1 MKRLLLYLVFSGVS
15 VLSLAGVHLRAD
27 DAVESS
33 STTVAAITGKAV
45 EWAVGGCGGAYFL
58 ASPGELIIDVHK
70 QDRNR
75 SRRRTELRAILVGP
89 DRRVLQEAVIPDHSS
104 SERSGLGP
112 VQWARLKTQVD
123 RKGIYALNVTV
134 SQDRYGD
141 DFVWG
146 FQTNC
151 KHYLVE
157 TARGHRDRRHEEPI
171 VLAQPEREG
180 DVCFLPRQGEFT
192 MEITGL
198 PKTAEPLQ
206 VLDTNNRVIAELQP
220 DAEGQ
225 VTHVFPAGQR
235 RDAVPWRIHFPVQQA
250 VVNIDGLTR
259 WDSGD
264 CYPNLACWTP
274 KAQSWFDLLP
284 NRWLLTPYRQTVYA
298 NAGVQGE
305 IAFRVHNNASHKRA
319 IDLSLEF
326 PGKSWPATVSSTQVE
341 VRGKSAVEVRV
352 GYTAPP
358 AGESRECHLRATP
371 VDTPEVSTYATL
383 TCIAGDAPA
392 TSPLNMPL
400 VLKPYEHENEQLG
413 YLPDYPV
420 EHEMYFDP
428 ANRPFTRAKSG
439 LATIEDDTWT
449 TTNLT
454 EAVTRRVPSFDGSGF
469 SLAMSKVAFDAD
481 NGVYLLARRGRQA
494 ALMRSSDAGRSFDA
508 FLLPERKDKS
518 SSYDIEQFSGHNT
531 PDGPPPI
538 LRYTCTEVDPNV
550 FWRRVNDLELILAE
564 KEGDR
569 IVFQKPILISDKCIG
584 LAAHSGIPATV
595 VSRGDRVHVVW
606 GEATDPAQKTPGVPA
621 YVATYNRTTGQLSQP
636 ALVAYGPPAND
647 VHNSP
652 SITQDSKGYL
662 HVLAGTHG
670 RPFPYARSLS
680 PNDAGAGWTEAE
692 LLGQDLRQTY
702 IGMVCDL
709 DDTLHV
715 VYRLWRSGVEPHPA
729 SSHAV
734 LAHQRKPADGPWQT
748 PEALVVPPFS
758 EYSVFYHRLTIDRM
772 GRLFVSYDYW
782 STHWFYRNDHV
793 GSRRALLMSPDG
805 GDTWQMA
812 TNRALIPATR

>member
-1 MKRLLLYLVFSGVS
+1 MNRLSASWPFFVASALFASAYGQAAKTTKPATGSDS
-15 VLSLAGVHLRAD
+15 PQ
-27 DAVESS
+27 AVKP
-33 STTVAAITGKAV
+33 I

-58 ASPGELIIDVHK
+58 ASPGELVIDVHK
-70 QDRNR
+70 QDCNR
-75 SRRRTELRAILVGP
+75 SRRHTELRAILVGP
-89 DRRVLQEAVIPDHSS
+89 DRKVLQEVVIPDHSS
-104 SERSGLGP
+104 GERSGLGP
-112 VQWARLKTQVD
+112 VQWARLETQVE

-151 KHYLVE
+151 EHYLVE

-171 VLAQPEREG
+171 VLMQPEREG
-180 DVCFLPRQGEFT
+180 DVCFLPRRGEFA

-198 PKTAEPLQ
+198 PKSGESLR
-206 VLDTNNRVIAELQP
+206 VLDSEDQLIAELQP
-220 DAEGQ
+220 DADNQ
-225 VTHVFPAGQR
+225 VVHTFPAGER
-235 RDAVPWRIHFPVQQA
+235 RNAVPWRIHFPVQQA
-250 VVNIDGLTR
+250 VINVDGLTR
-259 WDSGD
+259 WDAGD

-274 KAQSWFDLLP
+274 NAQSWFELLP
-284 NRWLLTPYRQTVYA
+284 NRWLLTPYRRTVYA
-298 NAGVQGE
+298 NAGTQGE
-305 IAFRVHNNASHKRA
+305 IAFRVHNNASRKRA

-326 PGKSWPATVSSTQVE
+326 PGESWPATVSTAQVE
-341 VRGKSAVEVRV
+341 VPGKSAVEVQV

-358 AGESRECHLRATP
+358 AGEQRVCHLRATP
-371 VDTPEVSTYATL
+371 VDTPDVSTHATL

-392 TSPLNMPL
+392 TRPLDMPL

-428 ANRPFTRAKSG
+428 ANRPFTRAGAG
-439 LATIEDDTWT
+439 LATMEDDTWT
-449 TTNLT
+449 TTSLAK
-454 EAVTRRVPSFDGSGF
+454 AVTRRVPPFDGGGF
-469 SLAMSKVAFDAD
+469 SLAVSKVAFDSD

-494 ALMRSSDAGRSFDA
+494 ALMHSSDAGRGFEA
-508 FLLPERKDKS
+508 YLLPERKDKS

-564 KEGDR
+564 NEGDR

-595 VSRGDRVHVVW
+595 VSRGDCVHVVW
-606 GEATDPAQKTPGVPA
+606 GEATDPAEKVPGVPA
-621 YVATYNRTTGQLSQP
+621 YVATYNRTTGQLSKP

-652 SITQDSKGYL
+652 SITQDGKGYL

-670 RPFPYARSLS
+670 RPFPYARSLA

-692 LLGQDLRQTY
+692 LLGKDLRQTY
-702 IGMVCDL
+702 IGMVCGP
-709 DDTLHV
+709 DDALHV
-715 VYRLWRSGVEPHPA
+715 VYRLWQSGVEPHPA

-734 LAHQRKPADGPWQT
+734 LAHQRKPADGPWQA

-758 EYSVFYHRLTIDRM
+758 EYSVFYHRLTIDRL

-793 GSRRALLMSPDG
+793 DSRRALMMSPDG
-805 GDTWQMA
+805 GKTWQMA
-812 TNRALIPATR
+812 TSRELTPAAP